1 MRGVR
6 VKSGALIF
14 LGTLCALAL
23 SWFGLVLLPHE
34 QIGSQTPEKSDQLA
48 SLETRT
54 NWLARQRGLP
64 EKPGGSGAIY
74 PSPRPG
80 LAQLGAEIYR
90 ANGCAYCHT
99 REVRQT
105 GTTFD
110 VVLLEAGTN
119 GVEVLNAIQKL
130 NRNSAGNNATKILG
144 GLPKPLFRNV
154 EKNFADTVQTTLNK
168 LGAKAEVVLV
178 PLGADIARGWGVR
191 QTVAQDYLFDNPV
204 SLGSQRVGPDLANV
218 GARRDEDWNLLHL
231 YNPRVEIK
239 NSTMPPFRFLFE
251 QRKIRGGKPSP
262 DALQVDSVPAGFEIV
277 PTTEAKALAAYLMS
291 LRADA
296 PLFETP
302 MSAPKTPNTNT
313 NVPVG
318 ESATNTPTNATAW
331 TSNELNSIPVATN
344 PNPK

>member
-1 MRGVR
+1 M
-6 VKSGALIF
+6 KSGALIF

-90 ANGCAYCHT
+90 ANGCVYCHT
-99 REVRQT
+99 RQVRQT

-119 GVEVLNAIQKL
+119 DVEVAGAISKL
-130 NRNSAGNNATKILG
+130 KPQVSKDEAAKFLF
-144 GLPKPLFRNV
+144 GLPKPLLRGV
-154 EKNFADTVQTTLNK
+154 EKNDADTAQKTLNK
-168 LGAKAEVVLV
+168 LGAKAEVVV
-178 PLGADIARGWGVR
+178 IPLGADISRGWGAR

-204 SLGSQRVGPDLANV
+204 LLGSQRVGPDLANIGV
-218 GARRDEDWNLLHL
+218 RRDENWNLLHL
-231 YNPRVEIK
+231 YNPRVEVK

-251 QRKIRGGKPSP
+251 KRKIKGKPSP
-262 DALQVDSVPAGFEIV
+262 DALNVDPVPAGFEIV
-277 PTTEAKALAAYLMS
+277 PTTEAKALAAYLAS

-302 MSAPKTPNTNT
+302 MSAPKSSNAGTNAPASEIST
-313 NVPVG
+313 NAPG
-318 ESATNTPTNATAW
+318 TNAPPTNAPAQ
-331 TSNELNSIPVATN
+331 
-344 PNPK
+344 

>member
-23 SWFGLVLLPHE
+23 SWFGLVLLPHV
-34 QIGSQTPEKSDQLA
+34 QIGSQTPAKSDQLA
-48 SLETRT
+48 SLESRT

-80 LAQLGAEIYR
+80 LAQLGVEIYR

-110 VVLLEAGTN
+110 VMLLEAGTN
-119 GVEVLNAIQKL
+119 GVGVLDAIQKL
-130 NRNSAGNNATKILG
+130 AAKSAGDNAAQLLA
-144 GLPKPLFRNV
+144 GLPKPIFKDV
-154 EKNFADTVQTTLNK
+154 EKSFADSAQTILSK
-168 LGAKAEVVLV
+168 LGAKAEVIVVL
-178 PLGADIARGWGVR
+178 LGADIARGWGVR

-204 SLGSQRVGPDLANV
+204 LLGSQRVGPDLANA
-218 GARRDEDWNLLHL
+218 GARRDENWNLLHL
-231 YNPRVEIK
+231 YNPRREVK
-239 NSTMPPFRFLFE
+239 KSTMPPFRFLFE
-251 QRKIRGGKPSP
+251 QRKIRGTPSP
-262 DALQVDSVPAGFEIV
+262 DALKLDSIPAGFEIV
-277 PTTEAKALAAYLMS
+277 PKTEAKALVAYLAS

-302 MSAPKTPNTNT
+302 MSAPKILDTGTN
-313 NVPVG
+313 PP
-318 ESATNTPTNATAW
+318 ATNAPAQ
-331 TSNELNSIPVATN
+331 
-344 PNPK
+344 